1 MENQSSSDQWRL
13 AEYAAIRGEMQSI
26 TVARYA
32 VLAFTFTAIAAIMAG
47 IFSFGS
53 KWVPLQAAFIG
64 SISIAIILLPSLVIS
79 LTLSTQFHRLS
90 AYNAVF
96 GEPMLIQQKA
106 FEIYRRKRPHFWGYV
121 KPLAFAYTS
130 LLVLVSLALL
140 ITFWSCTMVVAMLL
154 LVGAHVYP
162 LVKLWDAGLTGRTRE
177 KELELWREIKTGME
191 QSKDK

>member
-1 MENQSSSDQWRL
+1 
-13 AEYAAIRGEMQSI
+13 MQSI

-90 AYNAVF
+90 AYNAIF
-96 GEPMLIQQKA
+96 GEPMSIQQKA

-121 KPLAFAYTS
+121 KPLAFAYTL

-162 LVKLWDAGLTGRTRE
+162 LVKLWDAGLAGRTRE

-191 QSKDK
+191 QSKGK